1 MHTTTV
7 LIVDDDPK
15 LLRGLSRLLTQRLFL
30 VLTAE
35 NADTAMKILETND
48 VDVVVSDECMPGLPG
63 TRFLRYVA
71 ELYPQIPRILMTGNP
86 TPLNCARA
94 IGAGSVYRFLVKPFD
109 PEYLVRV
116 VEQAAR
122 EYGSVWSVR
131 TRAAAQG

>member
-15 LLRGLSRLLTQRLFL
+15 LLGGLSRLLSKRLFI

-35 NADTAMKILETND
+35 NAETALEMLETND

-63 TRFLRYVA
+63 TRFLAQVA
-71 ELYPQIPRILMTGNP
+71 ELYPNIARILMTGNP
-86 TPLNCARA
+86 TPVNCVRA
-94 IGAGSVYRFLVKPFD
+94 IGPGSVYRFLVKPFD

-116 VEQAAR
+116 VEQA
-122 EYGSVWSVR
+122 VR
-131 TRAAAQG
+131 DLDPVRAFRASSNGRG